1 MYYFDFKAVVL
12 ELNHSEKN
20 REQENME
27 NFAFIQKSPFMLEC
41 QCNGKNWIY
50 SITKCTVV

>member
-27 NFAFIQKSPFMLEC
+27 NFAFSQQSSSCLNVSAMGGTE
-41 QCNGKNWIY
+41 Y
-50 SITKCTVV
+50 TVLQNAL